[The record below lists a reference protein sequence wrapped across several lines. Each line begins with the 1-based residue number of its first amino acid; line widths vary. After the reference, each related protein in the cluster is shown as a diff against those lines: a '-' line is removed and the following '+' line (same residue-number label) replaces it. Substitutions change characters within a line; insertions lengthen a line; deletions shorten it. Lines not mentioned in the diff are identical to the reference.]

1 MLPSP
6 HSRPPTRVSCSWAL
20 SRVPAQD
27 AGQQLT
33 NTHVDGLD
41 FRPVKV
47 EGGRK
52 FCTGGVSATEPYYY
66 PSKQDVVGA
75 QFFAELNGEAMVTP
89 QRGLSIG
96 TLYNLRHGVTSG
108 HRHTAGPGRAGRG
121 SLIFQ
126 NAHDVMV
133 LAEMLRVTP
142 NAKIV
147 DNVTKRDLLA
157 KGLLPLTDHFLD
169 IVLGQKWVADSRL
182 WADHAA
188 PLWAA
193 SALPINADALASRRA
208 SLQARCERRVDELVL
223 APHEVDLALGVRFP
237 PPQSLWRHRM
247 DVLDAALLRPANLVS
262 AAKQLHK
269 HLGAGFPFEI
279 LEHLRGLER
288 RINEAAHASAQS
300 GDTANSLDANDA
312 DYCAAPHSVSPSG
325 HASRTPSRTRRS
337 SVRKRRRP
345 ELSGSIDALA
355 DVCADVLARV
365 GLVRFY
371 GWLTRPHGLPMA
383 TPLDRWD
390 LPNVDPLFD
399 RLSIETYPH
408 VSALVDHW
416 EAHCPERTLRN
427 TLCVCTL
434 GVFVRLTYL
443 LPLFC
448 DDFDDGSGP
457 RNHLALLHGVHEHL
471 ETGGALYTLL
481 QGWEAAQPLPREA
494 KKSEREALRRA
505 RYTNCTSLDAIFE
518 LLRHF
523 RDHEPDEGKQLH
535 DWVAEAPGLGE
546 VFANVLIREL
556 QLYVP
561 DARRDIPFGVGP
573 GSAAFLMR
581 FGVPRAKMVDVIR
594 AMQRKIPQKTA
605 ALLEAHPVD
614 GLPAAARRVL
624 CDHPLA
630 YRVVE
635 NHCCEGLKLIRALLV
650 GLTTWRGKPL
660 KPPKNTF
667 DFYKRAAPP
676 ATVRVGVLDVPGGA
690 VTIESLDFAITA
702 EVARSIAMRARK
714 AQQALVAALDDGEGV
729 QDNPITPVKKACT
742 HRSVRMPLPRCA
754 ALQLTGACATACD
767 RTHREPPPS
776 PRSRPWTCSRR
787 ALNRRRP
794 RARTR
799 CAAVCSCCSSAAH
812 AARPVDASRTSRAT

>member
-47 EGGRK
+47 EGRRK

-147 DNVTKRDLLA
+147 DNVTKRELLA

-288 RINEAAHASAQS
+288 R
-300 GDTANSLDANDA
+300 
-312 DYCAAPHSVSPSG
+312 
-325 HASRTPSRTRRS
+325 
-337 SVRKRRRP
+337 
-345 ELSGSIDALA
+345 
-355 DVCADVLARV
+355 
-365 GLVRFY
+365 
-371 GWLTRPHGLPMA
+371 
-383 TPLDRWD
+383 
-390 LPNVDPLFD
+390 
-399 RLSIETYPH
+399 
-408 VSALVDHW
+408 
-416 EAHCPERTLRN
+416 
-427 TLCVCTL
+427 
-434 GVFVRLTYL
+434 VRL
-443 LPLFC
+443 C
-448 DDFDDGSGP
+448 P
-457 RNHLALLHGVHEHL
+457 R
-471 ETGGALYTLL
+471 
-481 QGWEAAQPLPREA
+481 P
-494 KKSEREALRRA
+494 
-505 RYTNCTSLDAIFE
+505 
-518 LLRHF
+518 
-523 RDHEPDEGKQLH
+523 
-535 DWVAEAPGLGE
+535 
-546 VFANVLIREL
+546 
-556 QLYVP
+556 
-561 DARRDIPFGVGP
+561 
-573 GSAAFLMR
+573 
-581 FGVPRAKMVDVIR
+581 
-594 AMQRKIPQKTA
+594 PQ
-605 ALLEAHPVD
+605 
-614 GLPAAARRVL
+614 
-624 CDHPLA
+624 
-630 YRVVE
+630 
-635 NHCCEGLKLIRALLV
+635 
-650 GLTTWRGKPL
+650 
-660 KPPKNTF
+660 
-667 DFYKRAAPP
+667 
-676 ATVRVGVLDVPGGA
+676 
-690 VTIESLDFAITA
+690 
-702 EVARSIAMRARK
+702 
-714 AQQALVAALDDGEGV
+714 
-729 QDNPITPVKKACT
+729 
-742 HRSVRMPLPRCA
+742 
-754 ALQLTGACATACD
+754 
-767 RTHREPPPS
+767 
-776 PRSRPWTCSRR
+776 
-787 ALNRRRP
+787 
-794 RARTR
+794 
-799 CAAVCSCCSSAAH
+799 
-812 AARPVDASRTSRAT
+812 